1 MTQQKSIT
9 NKVKKTCLAWLGL
22 LAFSTAWAQQPARP
36 TIQQVSFP
44 TDTLSI
50 SSFGAKGDGQYLN
63 TEAINKAISTCSEKG
78 GGVVLVPAGLWLT
91 GPIEMKSNVNL
102 HIGRDAVVL
111 FTDDFT
117 QYKLVESNWEGEPAW
132 RNQNPISGKNLEN
145 IAVTGSGIIDG
156 NGGAWRMVKRSKMTE
171 SQWKKLVGSGGV
183 VDEKANIWY
192 PSESSLRGS
201 KQKKAGVM
209 RPGTTP
215 SDFQDVKDFLRPN
228 LLVFTQCKR
237 ILLEGVTIQNSPAWN
252 LHPLMCEDLTLRKVL
267 VRNPWYAQNGDG
279 VDIESCKNVL
289 VEDCTFDVGDDG
301 ICIKS
306 GRDKA
311 GRDRGMPTENVI
323 IRRNVVYHAHGGF
336 VIGSEMSGGARN
348 IWVDDCSF
356 IGTDIGLRFKTTRG
370 RGGLVENIFI
380 NNINMV
386 DIPGE
391 AILFDMYYAAVDP
404 VPLIGDKKEAVKVV
418 TLPVTEK
425 TPRFQNFEIRN
436 VQVNGAE
443 KGIFVRGLPEM
454 HIKNILIENAHISA
468 RKGVELIEAS
478 NIQLKNVLLSTTETN
493 PLIRIENSDNIRLEE
508 LKQQTGT
515 DVLLSIAGESSR
527 NIELHG
533 SQVENVKQL
542 SEFTHG
548 ANRKALRIK
557 K

>member
-1 MTQQKSIT
+1 MKRHKSVE
-9 NKVKKTCLAWLGL
+9 NKAKKVCLLWLSL
-22 LAFSTAWAQQPARP
+22 FSFSALWAQEPVQPTVR
-36 TIQQVSFP
+36 QVSFP
-44 TDTLSI
+44 NDTLNI
-50 SSFGAKGDGQYLN
+50 TAFGAKGDGQHLN
-63 TEAINKAISTCSEKG
+63 TDPINEAIIACSQKG

-102 HIGRDAVVL
+102 HISREAVVL
-111 FTDDFT
+111 FTDDFN

-132 RNQNPISGKNLEN
+132 RNQSPISGKNLEN
-145 IAVTGSGIIDG
+145 VAITGSGVIDG
-156 NGGAWRMVKRSKMTE
+156 NGGAWRMVKRNKMTE
-171 SQWKKLVGSGGV
+171 TQWKKLVSSGGV

-192 PSESSLRGS
+192 PSESSLRGAQ
-201 KQKKAGVM
+201 QKKAGVM
-209 RPGTTP
+209 RPGTTAA
-215 SDFQDVKDFLRPN
+215 DFSDVKDFLRPN
-228 LLVFTQCKR
+228 LLVFTSCKR
-237 ILLEGVTIQNSPAWN
+237 VLLEGVTIQNSPAWN
-252 LHPLMCEDLTLRKVL
+252 LHPLMCEELTLRRIL

-323 IRRNVVYHAHGGF
+323 IRNNIVYHAHGGF

-348 IWVDDCSF
+348 IWVEDCSF

-370 RGGLVENIFI
+370 RGGVVENIFI

-404 VPLIGDKKEAVKVV
+404 VPLVGENREPVQVVK
-418 TLPVTEK
+418 LPVTEE
-425 TPRFQNFEIRN
+425 TPRFRNFVIRN
-436 VQVNGAE
+436 VHVHGAE

-454 HIKNILIENAHISA
+454 PIQNILIENANIVA
-468 RKGVELIEAS
+468 KKGVELIEAS
-478 NIQLKNVLLSTTETN
+478 NIELKNLTIATEETN
-493 PLIRIENSDNIRLEE
+493 PLIHIDNGENITIDGLDPKEGVDLLVSVSGGASKKIQLLNTAKSNI
-508 LKQQTGT
+508 K
-515 DVLLSIAGESSR
+515 
-527 NIELHG
+527 
-533 SQVENVKQL
+533 KL
-542 SEFTHG
+542 SEFSNG
-548 ANRKALRIK
+548 ADRKSLVIK